1 MLTKMTIDELANAAA
16 MRYSKYHT
24 FANISLTGSKS
35 DFGIIGNANIILTIN
50 LKSYQHIIRNMS
62 KSSNWFRSFFTLA
75 DDGHDDGQFETNT
88 SLEDAAYELHE
99 AIMSQIDEFETD
111 DLAEF
116 IDRYQIFAELD
127 H

>member
-1 MLTKMTIDELANAAA
+1 MLTKMTIDELANIAA

-24 FANISLTGSKS
+24 FANISLTGQKS
-35 DFGIIGNANIILTIN
+35 DFGIIGNANIVLTIN
-50 LKSYQHIIRNMS
+50 LKSYQRIIKDMS
-62 KSSNWFRSFFTLA
+62 KSNNWFRSVFTLT
-75 DDGHDDGQFETNT
+75 DDSQFETNA

-99 AIMSQIDEFETD
+99 AITSQIDEFETD

-116 IDRYQIFAELD
+116 VDRYQIFVELD